1 MIMPVVSADTAGHY
15 EWGDGCDGWH
25 LVRSERLSVIQERIP
40 PNAAEKRHYH
50 ESAEQF
56 FYVLSGVATME
67 LDGEMFAIHPRQGIH
82 VRAACRTGLA
92 TGIDP
97 IWCSPSPRPRQAT
110 VTGWKYKMPPVHGPG
125 IAFGRI

>member
-1 MIMPVVSADTAGHY
+1 MPVVSADTAGHY
-15 EWGDGCDGWH
+15 VWGDGCDGWH

-67 LDGEMFAIHPRQGIH
+67 LDGEIFAIHPQRDIH
-82 VRAACRTGLA
+82 VIASAQNRT
-92 TGIDP
+92 IN
-97 IWCSPSPRPRQAT
+97 RPRSDLVFT
-110 VTGWKYKMPPVHGPG
+110 IIPIPPSQDDRVLV
-125 IAFGRI
+125 

>member
-1 MIMPVVSADTAGHY
+1 MPVVSADTAGHY

-82 VRAACRTGLA
+82 VRAGVPHRISNRHRSDLVFAVTS
-92 TGIDP
+92 TP
-97 IWCSPSPRPRQAT
+97 PS
-110 VTGWKYKMPPVHGPG
+110 HGDRVE
-125 IAFGRI
+125 I